1 MREREREIERERE
14 RENERDKRCNSLK
27 KTNSGYQKCS
37 VSFCSDYLWHTSPL
51 PLPLNYTYPADEFAD
66 NHTTETSFRWW
77 RISIAINY
85 EALSLFFSSV
95 RQYPISMLFH
105 QSRAKL
111 SDSSPVEITTQ
122 SNFHQ
127 SSDWIKESNLVHLCP
142 NCTSLNRPHVKSRH
156 PRPSIRRIPR
166 LSTSWCHFNEF
177 SRRWKQLDGK
187 HTTLWRYNGMML
199 S

>member
-85 EALSLFFSSV
+85 EALSLFF
-95 RQYPISMLFH
+95 L
-105 QSRAKL
+105 L
-111 SDSSPVEITTQ
+111 SDSIPFRCYFIRVGRNYPIRVPWKSP
-122 SNFHQ
+122 
-127 SSDWIKESNLVHLCP
+127 
-142 NCTSLNRPHVKSRH
+142 LNPISISQAIELKSQ
-156 PRPSIRRIPR
+156 IWFICVQIVR
-166 LSTSWCHFNEF
+166 L
-177 SRRWKQLDGK
+177 
-187 HTTLWRYNGMML
+187 
-199 S
+199 